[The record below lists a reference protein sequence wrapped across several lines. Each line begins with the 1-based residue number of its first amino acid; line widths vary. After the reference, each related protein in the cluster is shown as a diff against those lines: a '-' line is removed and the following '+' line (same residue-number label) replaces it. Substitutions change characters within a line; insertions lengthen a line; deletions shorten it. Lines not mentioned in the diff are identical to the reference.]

1 MAVQRRRLRT
11 FQERKNVLEL
21 YDDREL
27 IKRYRLDHQGILFV
41 TDYRQKFN
49 NSSNY
54 TKQCF
59 NCRTEGNND
68 SAFFGNWKNAA
79 VHQ

>member
-41 TDYRQKFN
+41 TDLVR
-49 NSSNY
+49 NSI
-54 TKQCF
+54 TPQ
-59 NCRTEGNND
+59 TL
-68 SAFFGNWKNAA
+68 
-79 VHQ
+79 

>member
-41 TDYRQKFN
+41 IDLVRNSITSQTLRN
-49 NSSNY
+49 NAL
-54 TKQCF
+54 TAELKVIMTL
-59 NCRTEGNND
+59 R
-68 SAFFGNWKNAA
+68 FFGNWKNAA

>member
-27 IKRYRLDHQGILFV
+27 IKRYRLDHQRYSFCYDRNSITPQTL
-41 TDYRQKFN
+41 RN
-49 NSSNY
+49 NAL
-54 TKQCF
+54 TAELKVIM
-59 NCRTEGNND
+59 T
-68 SAFFGNWKNAA
+68 AFFEK
-79 VHQ
+79 V

>member
-41 TDYRQKFN
+41 TDFSITQ
-49 NSSNY
+49 
-54 TKQCF
+54 
-59 NCRTEGNND
+59 
-68 SAFFGNWKNAA
+68 
-79 VHQ
+79 

>member
-41 TDYRQKFN
+41 IDLVRNSITSQTLRN
-49 NSSNY
+49 NAL
-54 TKQCF
+54 TAELKVIM
-59 NCRTEGNND
+59 TLH
-68 SAFFGNWKNAA
+68 FFGNWKNAA

>member
-41 TDYRQKFN
+41 IDLVRNSITSQTLRN
-49 NSSNY
+49 NAL
-54 TKQCF
+54 TAELKVIM
-59 NCRTEGNND
+59 TL
-68 SAFFGNWKNAA
+68 AFFGNWKNAA